1 MHKNQSVAKE
11 SGEVIDSD
19 QSSVRGDSRRRDAV
33 KIDSRPTEDVSTDES
48 NSRKVDPTRYGDWE
62 RNGRCIDF

>member
-11 SGEVIDSD
+11 SGEVIDSE
-19 QSSVRGDSRRRDAV
+19 QTSVRGDSRRRDAV
-33 KIDSRPTEDVSTDES
+33 KIDSRPTEDVSPDES

>member
-11 SGEVIDSD
+11 SGEVIDSG
-19 QSSVRGDSRRRDAV
+19 QSSVRNDSRRRDAV